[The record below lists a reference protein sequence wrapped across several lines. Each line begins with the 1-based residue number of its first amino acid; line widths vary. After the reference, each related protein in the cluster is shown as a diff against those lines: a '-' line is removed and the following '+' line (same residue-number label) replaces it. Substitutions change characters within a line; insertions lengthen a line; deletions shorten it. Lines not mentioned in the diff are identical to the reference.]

1 MKIFKAPQPIEANGQ
16 KSIFLAGSIDMGN
29 AANWQHTV
37 TTFFANKPCNIFNP
51 RRDDWDSSWE
61 QKSSN
66 KKFNEQVNWE
76 LHAMEQA
83 DLIIMNFLPQSQS
96 PITLLEFGLFAKEKK
111 LMVCCPDEF
120 WRSGNIQ
127 VVCEKFSIPLF
138 KTMEE
143 LLLNISF

>member
-29 AANWQHTV
+29 AANWQHAV
-37 TTFFANKPCNIFNP
+37 TTFFTNKPCNIFNP

-83 DLIIMNFLPQSQS
+83 DLIIMNFLPHSQS
-96 PITLLEFGLFAKEKK
+96 PITLLEFGLFAKEK
-111 LMVCCPDEF
+111 
-120 WRSGNIQ
+120 N
-127 VVCEKFSIPLF
+127 
-138 KTMEE
+138 
-143 LLLNISF
+143 